1 MLGRDYIIIKI
12 YSSCLILSHED
23 KWTLWP
29 EVGCPKGYYWLIP
42 HWFPIIASIWIYPCF
57 GFSAGSVLL
66 IFFVFHVCILFI
78 WCFCLFVCLF
88 VCLFAL
94 SSFCCSSA
102 QCFQYLSIVHFRL
115 LLRGSLALTFLI
127 FTIRFFDE
135 IVLCYHH
142 WIPVISVSALVW
154 LIKIYI
160 IEIYSP

>member
-1 MLGRDYIIIKI
+1 M
-12 YSSCLILSHED
+12 
-23 KWTLWP
+23 P
-29 EVGCPKGYYWLIP
+29 EG
-42 HWFPIIASIWIYPCF
+42 
-57 GFSAGSVLL
+57 VLL
-66 IFFVFHVCILFI
+66 TYTTLISNNSEHLDLPLLWLFCWVCVANLLRFPCLYIVHLVF
-78 WCFCLFVCLF
+78 LFVCLF

-102 QCFQYLSIVHFRL
+102 QCFQCLSIVHFRL
-115 LLRGSLALTFLI
+115 PLRGSLALTFLI

-154 LIKIYI
+154 LINIYI